1 MLKIQSAET
10 RAKIKPPE
18 GRFLTETEIVEKP
31 EENKARISRRE
42 FLYGASAAAALAGA
56 SVLIGQVSLPSL
68 ETVKPRQFILAPSSI
83 EEATIVQLQA
93 GMSGGSLS
101 SVSIVNM
108 YEARISTL
116 DQSGPTL
123 NSILQV
129 NPDAPSIA
137 RQQDMLRQSGKIL
150 GPMQG
155 IPILLKDNIDTHDQL
170 QTAAGSFALVGT
182 PALQDSTVAA
192 NLRKAGAV
200 ILGKTNLSEWA
211 NFRSTHSS
219 SGWSGRGGQ
228 CNNPYAID
236 RNPCGSSSG
245 SGAATSGNLTAV
257 SIGTETDGSI
267 VCPANNNGVVGI
279 KPTVG
284 LVSRAG
290 VVPISHT
297 QDTVGPHAR
306 TVADAATVLNAIIQ
320 RTPDPR
326 DPATS
331 TVPLG
336 WTGTGKS
343 RPDLTNIDYTQSLD
357 PNGLSGARIG
367 VAREFEGFSPPAD
380 AVFETALTA
389 MSSAGATLVDITFPH
404 FGEIFVGNPEFLILL
419 FDFVTDIQKYLS
431 TRTGV
436 PAAGGSLQ
444 TLIDFNNNH
453 ATQEMPFFGQEIFQ
467 LAALINPEP
476 NATQDLF
483 GFSYNFALQQD
494 QIFGA
499 TEGID
504 LRLAQ
509 NNLDAIVAPT
519 DNPPWPTDLINGDH
533 FVIGSSSPCAIV
545 GYPIINVPS
554 GFTFGVPVGISFM
567 GTAFSEPKLI
577 KLASGFEATTH
588 QRQKPQFLETLN
600 LGANP
605 SPSKGRA
612 GKPKGISRLI
622 SHL

>member
-1 MLKIQSAET
+1 MSSEPKDARPTQESTEDAPSTSAD
-10 RAKIKPPE
+10 
-18 GRFLTETEIVEKP
+18 V
-31 EENKARISRRE
+31 SRRD
-42 FLYGASAAAALAGA
+42 FVKLGTLAGA
-56 SVLIGQVSLPSL
+56 GAS
-68 ETVKPRQFILAPSSI
+68 LAPFLTVPSAHAATFGSASGPDQFN
-83 EEATIVQLQA
+83 EATILQLQA
-93 GMSGGSLS
+93 VSAVELVNFYLTRIQVLDKGGPN
-101 SVSIVNM
+101 V
-108 YEARISTL
+108 
-116 DQSGPTL
+116 
-123 NSILQV
+123 NSIIEV
-129 NPDAPSIA
+129 NPDAFAIA
-137 RQQDMLRQSGKIL
+137 RQLDAERRAGIVRSALD
-150 GPMQG
+150 G
-155 IPILLKDNIDTHDQL
+155 IPVVLKDNIDTHDKM
-170 QTAAGSFALVGT
+170 QTAAGSLGLVGT

-192 NLRKAGAV
+192 KLRAAGAV
-200 ILGKTNLSEWA
+200 ILGKTTLSEWA
-211 NFRSTHSS
+211 NFRSFFSS

-245 SGAATSGNLTAV
+245 SGAAASANFTAV

-336 WTGTGKS
+336 LTGTGQK
-343 RPDLTNIDYTQSLD
+343 RPNLKTIDYTQFLD
-357 PNGLSGARIG
+357 SNGLNGARIG
-367 VAREFEGFSPPAD
+367 VSREFEGFSPHAD
-380 AVFETALTA
+380 AIFEDSLTA
-389 MSSAGATLVDITFPH
+389 MRNAGATLVDVFFPH
-404 FGEIFVGNPEFLILL
+404 FQDIFVGNAEITILL
-419 FDFVTDIQKYLS
+419 FDFVADIQKYLA

-436 PAAGGSLQ
+436 PAAGGTIQ
-444 TLIDFNNNH
+444 TLIDFDNNN
-453 ATQEMPFFGQEIFQ
+453 AASEMPFFGQELFE
-467 LAALINPEP
+467 LAASLSTDP
-476 NATQDLF
+476 NAQQGF
-483 GFSYNFALQQD
+483 GFSYNEALAHD
-494 QIFGA
+494 QLIGA
-499 TEGID
+499 TQGID
-504 LRLAQ
+504 LLLAQ

-554 GFTFGVPVGISFM
+554 GFSFGVPVGISFM
-567 GTAFSEPKLI
+567 GTAFSEPRRI

-588 QRQKPQFLETLN
+588 QRQKPQFLQTRN
-600 LGANP
+600 PGANP
-605 SPSKGRA
+605 YPTKGRA
-612 GKPKGISRLI
+612 GKPRGISRLI
-622 SHL
+622 SHLYASSGHSPRDPNPLLF

>member
-1 MLKIQSAET
+1 M
-10 RAKIKPPE
+10 
-18 GRFLTETEIVEKP
+18 TETETREEP
-31 EENKARISRRE
+31 EQTQLRLSRRK
-42 FLYGASAAAALAGA
+42 FLYGAGAAAALTGA
-56 SVLIGQVSLPSL
+56 SVLLGNVSLPSL
-68 ETVKPRQFILAPSSI
+68 DTVKPNPISQAASSI
-83 EEATIVQLQA
+83 EEATIAQLQA
-93 GMSGGSLS
+93 GMNGGSLT

-108 YEARISTL
+108 YESRISAL

-137 RQQDMLRQSGKIL
+137 RQQDMLRQSGTIL
-150 GPMQG
+150 GAMQG
-155 IPILLKDNIDTHDQL
+155 IPVLLKDNIDTRDQL

-211 NFRSTHSS
+211 NFRSFHSS

-228 CNNPYAID
+228 CHNPYAIEW
-236 RNPCGSSSG
+236 NPCGSSSG
-245 SGAATSGNLTAV
+245 SGAATSANLTAV

-306 TVADAATVLNAIIQ
+306 TVADAAIVLNAIIQ

-331 TVPLG
+331 AVPLG
-336 WTGTGKS
+336 QAGIGK
-343 RPDLTNIDYTQSLD
+343 RPDLSTIDYTQSLD
-357 PNGLSGARIG
+357 PNGLNGARIG
-367 VAREFEGFSPPAD
+367 VSRDFEGFSPHAD
-380 AVFETALTA
+380 AIFEDSLTA
-389 MSSAGATLVDITFPH
+389 MRNAGATLVDVFFPH
-404 FGEIFVGNPEFLILL
+404 FADIFVGNAEITILL
-419 FDFVTDIQKYLS
+419 FDFVTDVAKYLA

-436 PAAGGSLQ
+436 PAANGTIQ
-444 TLIDFNNNH
+444 TLIDFNNNN
-453 ATQEMPFFGQEIFQ
+453 AAEEMPFFGQELFI
-467 LAALINPEP
+467 LAASLSTDP
-476 NATQDLF
+476 NAQQGF
-483 GFSYNFALQQD
+483 GFSYNEALLHD
-494 QIFGA
+494 QLIGG
-499 TEGID
+499 TDGID
-504 LRLAQ
+504 MLLSQ

-519 DNPPWPTDLINGDH
+519 DNPPWPTDLVNGDH

-554 GFTFGVPVGISFM
+554 GLSFGVPVGISFM

-577 KLASGFEATTH
+577 KLASGFEAKTQ
-588 QRQKPQFLETLN
+588 QRQKPQFLQTLN

-605 SPSKGRA
+605 SPTKGRA
-612 GKPKGISRLI
+612 GKPRGISRLI
-622 SHL
+622 GHL

>member
-1 MLKIQSAET
+1 MLKIQRVET
-10 RAKIKPPE
+10 RAKIKSPE
-18 GRFLTETEIVEKP
+18 GMLLTETETQEKP
-31 EENKARISRRE
+31 EQTQPKLSRRG
-42 FLYGASAAAALAGA
+42 FLYGAGAAAALTGA
-56 SVLIGQVSLPSL
+56 SVLMGKLSLPSL
-68 ETVKPRQFILAPSSI
+68 ETLKPNPIIEAASSI
-83 EEATIVQLQA
+83 EEATIAQLQA

-101 SVSIVNM
+101 SVSIVNI
-108 YEARISTL
+108 YEARISSL

-137 RQQDMLRQSGKIL
+137 RQQDMLRQSGTIV
-150 GPMQG
+150 GAMQG
-155 IPILLKDNIDTHDQL
+155 IPVLLKDNIDTHDQL

-182 PALQDSTVAA
+182 PALHDSTVAA

-211 NFRSTHSS
+211 NFRSFHSS

-228 CNNPYAID
+228 CHNPYAIEW
-236 RNPCGSSSG
+236 NPCGSSSG
-245 SGAATSGNLTAV
+245 SGAATSANFTAV

-336 WTGTGKS
+336 LTGTGQK
-343 RPDLTNIDYTQSLD
+343 RPNLKTIDYTQFLD
-357 PNGLSGARIG
+357 SNGLNGARIG
-367 VAREFEGFSPPAD
+367 VSREFEGFSPHAD
-380 AVFETALTA
+380 AIFEDSLTA
-389 MSSAGATLVDITFPH
+389 MRNAGATLVDVFFPN
-404 FGEIFVGNPEFLILL
+404 FQDIFVGNAEITILL
-419 FDFVTDIQKYLS
+419 FDFVADIQKYLA

-436 PAAGGSLQ
+436 PAAGGTIQ
-444 TLIDFNNNH
+444 TLIDFDNNN
-453 ATQEMPFFGQEIFQ
+453 AASEMPFFGQELFE
-467 LAALINPEP
+467 LAASLSTDP
-476 NATQDLF
+476 NAQQGF
-483 GFSYNFALQQD
+483 GFSYNEALAHD
-494 QIFGA
+494 QLIGA
-499 TEGID
+499 TQGID
-504 LRLAQ
+504 LLLAQ

-554 GFTFGVPVGISFM
+554 GFSFGVPVGISFM
-567 GTAFSEPKLI
+567 GTAFSEPRLI

-588 QRQKPQFLETLN
+588 QRQKPQFLQTLN

-605 SPSKGRA
+605 SPTKGRA
-612 GKPKGISRLI
+612 GKPRGISRLI

>member
-1 MLKIQSAET
+1 M
-10 RAKIKPPE
+10 
-18 GRFLTETEIVEKP
+18 TETTEKQ
-31 EENKARISRRE
+31 EEAQLRLSRRE
-42 FLYGASAAAALAGA
+42 FIYGASAAAALAGA
-56 SVLIGQVSLPSL
+56 GVVLGKLSLPSL
-68 ETVKPRQFILAPSSI
+68 QSVKPNPIVEAATSI
-83 EEATIVQLQA
+83 EEVTIAQLQA
-93 GMSGGSLS
+93 GMAAGTLTAI
-101 SVSIVNM
+101 SILNM
-108 YEARISTL
+108 YLSRIQTL

-129 NPDAPSIA
+129 NPDAGSIA
-137 RQQDMLRQSGKIL
+137 RQLDVERQSGTLL
-150 GPMQG
+150 GPMHG
-155 IPILLKDNIDTHDQL
+155 IPVLLKDNIDTHDQL
-170 QTAAGSFALVGT
+170 QTTAGSFALFGT

-192 NLRKAGAV
+192 NLRNAGAV

-211 NFRSTHSS
+211 NFRSFHSS

-228 CNNPYAID
+228 CNNPYAVD

-245 SGAATSGNLTAV
+245 SGAAVSGNLTAV

-326 DPATS
+326 DAATS

-336 WTGTGKS
+336 LRGTGQK
-343 RPDLTNIDYTQSLD
+343 RPNLSKIDYTQFLNS
-357 PNGLSGARIG
+357 NGLSGARIG
-367 VAREFEGFSPPAD
+367 VSREFEGFSPPAD

-389 MSSAGATLVDITFPH
+389 MQNAGATLVDVFFPH
-404 FGEIFVGNPEFLILL
+404 FNDIFVGNAETTILL
-419 FDFVTDIQKYLS
+419 FDFVTDIQNYLA

-436 PAAGGSLQ
+436 PGAHGTLQ
-444 TLIDFNNNH
+444 TLIDFNNNN
-453 ATQEMPFFGQEIFQ
+453 AAQEMPFFGQELFL
-467 LAALINPEP
+467 LAASFSTDPTV
-476 NATQDLF
+476 TQAF
-483 GFSYNFALQQD
+483 GFSYNDALVHD
-494 QIFGA
+494 QLIGA

-504 LRLAQ
+504 MLLTQ
-509 NNLDAIVAPT
+509 NRLDAIVAPT

-554 GFTFGVPVGISFM
+554 GSTFGVPVGMSFM

-577 KLASGFEATTH
+577 TLASGFEAATH
-588 QRQKPQFLETLN
+588 ARQKPQFLQTLN

-605 SPSKGRA
+605 SPTKGRA
-612 GKPKGISRLI
+612 GKPSGISKLI
-622 SHL
+622 RHV

>member
-1 MLKIQSAET
+1 M
-10 RAKIKPPE
+10 RGKIKPPE
-18 GRFLTETEIVEKP
+18 GIFLTETETVEKP
-31 EENKARISRRE
+31 EQTQQPRLSRRG
-42 FLYGASAAAALAGA
+42 FLYGAGAAAALTGA
-56 SVLIGQVSLPSL
+56 SVLLGKLSLPSL
-68 ETVKPRQFILAPSSI
+68 DSVRPNPIVQAASSI
-83 EEATIVQLQA
+83 EEATIAQLQA
-93 GMSGGSLS
+93 GMSGGSLTA
-101 SVSIVNM
+101 VSIVNM
-108 YEARISTL
+108 YESRISTF

-137 RQQDMLRQSGKIL
+137 RQQDMLRQSGTIL
-150 GPMQG
+150 GAMQG
-155 IPILLKDNIDTHDQL
+155 IPVLLKDNIDTHDQL

-182 PALQDSTVAA
+182 PALRDSTVAA

-211 NFRSTHSS
+211 NFRSFHSS

-228 CNNPYAID
+228 CHNPYAIEW
-236 RNPCGSSSG
+236 NPCGSSSG
-245 SGAATSGNLTAV
+245 SGAATSANLTAV

-267 VCPANNNGVVGI
+267 VCPANNNGVIGI

-336 WTGTGKS
+336 LAGTGQK
-343 RPDLTNIDYTQSLD
+343 RPNLTNIDYTQSLN
-357 PNGLSGARIG
+357 PNGLKGARIG
-367 VAREFEGFSPPAD
+367 VSREFEGFSPHAD
-380 AVFETALTA
+380 SIFEDSLTA
-389 MSSAGATLVDITFPH
+389 MRNAGATLVDVFFPN
-404 FGEIFVGNPEFLILL
+404 FQDIFVGNAEITILL
-419 FDFVTDIQKYLS
+419 FDFVTDIQKYLA

-436 PAAGGSLQ
+436 PAAGGTIQ
-444 TLIDFNNNH
+444 TLIDFDNNN
-453 ATQEMPFFGQEIFQ
+453 AASEMPFFGQELFE
-467 LAALINPEP
+467 LAASLSTDP
-476 NATQDLF
+476 NAQQGF
-483 GFSYNFALQQD
+483 GFSYNEALAHD
-494 QIFGA
+494 QLIGA
-499 TEGID
+499 TQGID
-504 LRLAQ
+504 LLLSQ

-554 GFTFGVPVGISFM
+554 GLSFGVPVGISFM

-588 QRQKPQFLETLN
+588 ARQKPQFLQTLN

-605 SPSKGRA
+605 SPTKGRA
-612 GKPKGISRLI
+612 GKPLGLNRLI